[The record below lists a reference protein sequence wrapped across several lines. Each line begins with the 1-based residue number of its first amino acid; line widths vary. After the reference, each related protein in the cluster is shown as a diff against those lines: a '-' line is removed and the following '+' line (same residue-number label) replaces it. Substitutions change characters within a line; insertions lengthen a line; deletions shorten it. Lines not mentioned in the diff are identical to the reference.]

1 MANFI
6 VCNFDDK
13 GCKKSNGYKSMIDAL
28 RFTAGYAAA
37 HVSTFYWGRPSHLI
51 LCWKISMI
59 LFSSLRL
66 QIIPKGI
73 FKFLARK
80 EICFL
85 LFELYFLYILYSYLH
100 RIFQYKNPILSIC
113 SINCSFILII
123 LSLSWYVCS
132 ADVTTN
138 PIFERK
144 MCFLS

>member
-51 LCWKISMI
+51 LCWKISVI

-85 LFELYFLYILYSYLH
+85 LFELYFLVLLFASYFSIQKSYSIHLFYE
-100 RIFQYKNPILSIC
+100 FWFLS
-113 SINCSFILII
+113 F
-123 LSLSWYVCS
+123 LSLVYI
-132 ADVTTN
+132 N
-138 PIFERK
+138 LFIFELIC
-144 MCFLS
+144 M

>member
-85 LFELYFLYILYSYLH
+85 LFELYFLVFLFASYFS
-100 RIFQYKNPILSIC
+100 IQNPILSIC
-113 SINCSFILII
+113 SINFN
-123 LSLSWYVCS
+123 LSVISSSVVY
-132 ADVTTN
+132 TN
-138 PIFERK
+138 HFIFELIC
-144 MCFLS
+144 M

>member
-51 LCWKISMI
+51 LCWKISVI

-85 LFELYFLYILYSYLH
+85 LFELYFLVLLFASYFSIQKSYSIHLFYEFWFLSFLSSSLVYINL
-100 RIFQYKNPILSIC
+100 F
-113 SINCSFILII
+113 
-123 LSLSWYVCS
+123 
-132 ADVTTN
+132 
-138 PIFERK
+138 IFELIC
-144 MCFLS
+144 M

>member
-85 LFELYFLYILYSYLH
+85 LFELYFLVQHSRFVRQFMLLVMCLLICHLMIKILQKRLCTFFVSNILLASKLCTLKEYL
-100 RIFQYKNPILSIC
+100 
-113 SINCSFILII
+113 
-123 LSLSWYVCS
+123 
-132 ADVTTN
+132 
-138 PIFERK
+138 
-144 MCFLS
+144 